1 MHPRVHSK
9 QLLLSPRAEDQQQDA
24 LHTPSPHFYYLCG
37 PFLLPPGPTSV
48 AQGGSTTLLQCVF
61 PTSKQPWVPAS
72 RAWHPCMWHMETLT
86 FIPNSTFHHWISK
99 IFPWQR
105 KEKQMCKE
113 GQKKAVLRKEEA
125 LEKCQD
131 STAMGESW
139 GCLAQANFPAGV
151 WAEQGSCSLWA
162 ASSDTG
168 LQVSH
173 QPVFTAIIP
182 GTGLIYLIW

>member
-1 MHPRVHSK
+1 
-9 QLLLSPRAEDQQQDA
+9 
-24 LHTPSPHFYYLCG
+24 
-37 PFLLPPGPTSV
+37 
-48 AQGGSTTLLQCVF
+48 
-61 PTSKQPWVPAS
+61 
-72 RAWHPCMWHMETLT
+72 
-86 FIPNSTFHHWISK
+86 
-99 IFPWQR
+99 
-105 KEKQMCKE
+105 MCKE

-139 GCLAQANFPAGV
+139 GYLAQANFPAGV